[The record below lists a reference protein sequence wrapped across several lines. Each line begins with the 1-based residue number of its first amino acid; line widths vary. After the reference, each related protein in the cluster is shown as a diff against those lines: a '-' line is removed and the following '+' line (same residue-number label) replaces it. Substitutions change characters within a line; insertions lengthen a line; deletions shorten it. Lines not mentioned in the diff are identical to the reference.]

1 MTLHFM
7 EKQLKPVVKSLQ
19 YKDNV
24 AFIYTKGLYH
34 GAYKSMVL
42 SAFCVRVNMYVY
54 TMTNKQR

>member
-1 MTLHFM
+1 M